1 MRIMLDT
8 NILISALVFGGKA
21 RRLVEKLLVSEHEVW
36 VSKYVAD
43 EFSDKL
49 YEKWP
54 DRADSLISILKRLPI
69 HFCGS
74 TEIQKGNLRDAK
86 DIPVLSDALYY
97 QADVILTGDKDFLEA
112 ELDKPII
119 YSLKMLEE
127 FFEGS
132 TSE

>member
-1 MRIMLDT
+1 M
-8 NILISALVFGGKA
+8 
-21 RRLVEKLLVSEHEVW
+21 
-36 VSKYVAD
+36 
-43 EFSDKL
+43 
-49 YEKWP
+49 
-54 DRADSLISILKRLPI
+54 
-69 HFCGS
+69 
-74 TEIQKGNLRDAK
+74 RDAK

-97 QADVILTGDKDFLEA
+97 QVDVILTGDKDFLEA